1 MSHSVRRRGLRR
13 SVVVAAVAAVVASFA
28 LLASPMS
35 AGAVTPGLHWDT
47 SVGTAAPP
55 STLGPYTMTAF
66 GPDGRPEY
74 PAPGSLVS
82 NVPDPAGTI
91 GFTPSL
97 SHLVVGSS
105 WFGWGPNGYAGSVY
119 LSPAGIT
126 TTTIS
131 LPAGTV
137 GFYFYALQNA
147 FGVLNITATA
157 QDGTSSGPISVT
169 SNASGNAQYF
179 GVYTTGSS
187 PLAKVTVSAPA
198 ATQGVAIGQFGIAQY
213 GSLLA
218 KCTTPGNVAHL
229 LVEQPTAG
237 PQIMGVFCVS
247 PSTGIGTYIQ
257 NGRVGPGRLINSNG
271 LVWFQADGNNVR
283 TSGYFNNN
291 NGASSFVQTKPTYAT
306 GKVLALV

>member
-1 MSHSVRRRGLRR
+1 MSHSVRRRGLRK

-55 STLGPYTMTAF
+55 STLGPYTMTPF
-66 GPDGRPEY
+66 GADGRPE
-74 PAPGSLVS
+74 LVNVS

-91 GFTPSL
+91 GFNPPL
-97 SHLVVGSS
+97 EHRVVGSTWATWS
-105 WFGWGPNGYAGSVY
+105 NGYTGSVY
-119 LSPAGIT
+119 RRTAPDASTNYVAN
-126 TTTIS
+126 IS

-137 GFYFYALQNA
+137 AFYMYVEPWN
-147 FGVLNITATA
+147 FGNFTVTATA
-157 QDGTSSGPISVT
+157 QDGTTT
-169 SNASGNAQYF
+169 SQVVNGNGGAKYY
-179 GVYTTGSS
+179 GIYTTGSS
-187 PLAKVTVSAPA
+187 PIATITVSSA
-198 ATQGVAIGQFGIAQY
+198 AASGGFGIGEFGIAQY

-237 PQIMGVFCVS
+237 PQIVGVFCVS

-257 NGRVGPGRLINSNG
+257 DGRVGPGRLINSNG

-291 NGASSFVQTKPTYAT
+291 NGASSFVQTKPTSAT

>member
-1 MSHSVRRRGLRR
+1 MSHSVRRRSLHR

-35 AGAVTPGLHWDT
+35 AGAVTPGLHWNT

-66 GPDGRPEY
+66 GADARTEGN
-74 PAPGSLVS
+74 LVS

-97 SHLVVGSS
+97 THEVVGST
-105 WFGWGPNGYAGSVY
+105 WIGWGPNSYAGSVY
-119 LSPAGIT
+119 LSAPGVT

-169 SNASGNAQYF
+169 SNASGVAQYF

-187 PLAKVTVSAPA
+187 PLAKITVSAPA

-237 PQIMGVFCVS
+237 PQIVGVFCVS
-247 PSTGIGTYIQ
+247 PYTGIGTYILV
-257 NGRVGPGRLINSNG
+257 GRVGPGRLINSNG
-271 LVWFQADGNNVR
+271 LVWFQADGNNIR

-291 NGASSFVQTKPTYAT
+291 NGASSFVQTKPTSAT